1 MKRELTLDELLADPL
16 VLTVMRADR
25 IHPEKVGRQLRRMGD
40 RLQNNADSKSVPCW
54 MISGGQEHR
63 VEKRNP
69 VFRENEAPKRESG
82 LRSLERNTLGEA
94 CTW

>member
-16 VLTVMRADR
+16 VLTVMAADR
-25 IHPEKVGRQLRRMGD
+25 IHPEKVGRQLRRIGD
-40 RLQNNADSKSVPCW
+40 RLNNNADSKSVPCW
-54 MISGGQEHR
+54 MIASGQEHR
-63 VEKRNP
+63 AEKWNP
-69 VFRENEAPKRESG
+69 VFRASDAPKRESG

>member
-25 IHPEKVGRQLRRMGD
+25 IHPEKVGRQLRRIGD
-40 RLQNNADSKSVPCW
+40 RLNNTADGNSVPCW
-54 MISGGQEHR
+54 IAAKS
-63 VEKRNP
+63 
-69 VFRENEAPKRESG
+69 
-82 LRSLERNTLGEA
+82 LGEA